1 MPVHGNYARLMMHR
15 DMVEAL
21 GVSRDRIIIPEHN
34 GVILDFKKDAS
45 GSVKYTVLPVSAP
58 HEPISVE
65 GTRIGDIQ
73 EVVIRDRGLLSE
85 SGVFN
90 VFAVIDE
97 KTGKLRKSP
106 DIFSR
111 GFVYIRENQELF
123 HKVRGLVKKVIEDR
137 TVDPKYNI
145 DDLKEE
151 LVEKIERFLLQKT
164 GKKPIVMA
172 AVVTF

>member
-15 DMVEAL
+15 DLVENL
-21 GVSRDRIIIPEHN
+21 GIKREQVIIPDGN
-34 GVILDFKKDAS
+34 GTIIEFSNGGNTMNILAAK
-45 GSVKYTVLPVSAP
+45 AP
-58 HEPISVE
+58 HETIAVE
-65 GTRIGDIQ
+65 GTRIGELQ
-73 EVVIRDRGLLSE
+73 EVVIRDRKLLLE

-90 VFAVIDE
+90 IFAVIDE
-97 KTGKLRKSP
+97 KTGKLKKSP

-137 TVDPKYNI
+137 TVDPNYSI

-151 LVEKIERFLLQKT
+151 LIEKIERFLLQKT

-172 AVVTF
+172 AIVTF